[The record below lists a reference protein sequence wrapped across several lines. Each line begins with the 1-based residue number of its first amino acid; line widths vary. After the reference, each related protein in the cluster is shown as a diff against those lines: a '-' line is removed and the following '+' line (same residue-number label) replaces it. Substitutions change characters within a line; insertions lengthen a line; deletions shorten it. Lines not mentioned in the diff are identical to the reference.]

1 MKIGLALGS
10 GSSRGWSHIGVIKAL
25 ADLGI
30 EPEIVCGTS
39 AGAIVGAA
47 YVANNLENLESWA
60 LSITKFETAK
70 FFELKKSFN
79 GFING
84 KRLQQFL
91 AQHVAGHDI
100 QIEQLAKRFAAVATD
115 LETGREV
122 WLNKGCLLDAIWP
135 SFALPGL
142 FSPVAHEHSWLI
154 DGGLVNPVPVS
165 LCRALGADL
174 VIAVN
179 LNGDLVARQPQ
190 LSLAKEKSKGKETKA
205 EDKLVKKSKNNKENT
220 KQKNNKKE
228 NNSLVDKV
236 TQYVSAKTSE
246 VFATSEDKKIP
257 PSLFE
262 TLAGSVNIVQDRIT
276 KSRMAGD
283 PPDILLTPRLADI
296 GLLELYR
303 AEEAIAEGR
312 ACVERM
318 APEIKHLLTVLS

>member
-10 GSSRGWSHIGVIKAL
+10 GSSRGWSHIGVIQAL
-25 ADLGI
+25 GELGI
-30 EPEIVCGTS
+30 EPDIVCGTS

-47 YVANNLENLESWA
+47 YVANNLENLERWA

-70 FFELKKSFN
+70 LFELKKSFN
-79 GFING
+79 GFVNN

-91 AQHVAGHDI
+91 IQHVADKNI
-100 QIEQLAKRFAAVATD
+100 RIETLEKRFATVATD

-122 WLNKGCLLDAIWP
+122 WLNKGCLLTAIWP

-142 FSPVAHEHSWLI
+142 FSPVEYESSWLI

-165 LCRALGADL
+165 LCRALGAEF

-179 LNGDLVARQPQ
+179 LNGDLVGRQPQ
-190 LSLAKEKSKGKETKA
+190 LSLAKEKKIKISN
-205 EDKLVKKSKNNKENT
+205 KSALSSSND
-220 KQKNNKKE
+220 
-228 NNSLVDKV
+228 NNSFVDKV
-236 TQYVSAKTSE
+236 SQYVSSRTPT
-246 VFATSEDKKIP
+246 VFTREEKIITP

-283 PPDILLTPRLADI
+283 PPEILLTPRLADI

-303 AEEAIAEGR
+303 AEEAIAEGK
-312 ACVERM
+312 ACVQRM
-318 APEIKHLLTVLS
+318 APEIQHILDTLT

>member
-10 GSSRGWSHIGVIKAL
+10 GSSRGWSHIGVIQAL
-25 ADLGI
+25 AELGI
-30 EPEIVCGTS
+30 EPNIVCGTS

-47 YVANNLENLESWA
+47 YVANNLDNLENWA

-91 AQHVAGHDI
+91 LQHVADENI
-100 QIEQLAKRFAAVATD
+100 QIEDLSKRFAAVATD
-115 LETGREV
+115 LESGREV
-122 WLNKGCLLDAIWP
+122 WLNEGNLLQAIWP

-142 FSPVAHEHSWLI
+142 FSPVDHENRWLI

-165 LCRALGADL
+165 LCRALGADF

-179 LNGDLVARQPQ
+179 LNGDLLSRQPQ
-190 LSLAKEKSKGKETKA
+190 LSSFKSTAPKTTAKPKADKG
-205 EDKLVKKSKNNKENT
+205 LVG
-220 KQKNNKKE
+220 
-228 NNSLVDKV
+228 KV
-236 TQYVSAKTSE
+236 TEYVSAKTSA
-246 VFATSEDKKIP
+246 VFAGEENKP
-257 PSLFE
+257 VQPGLFE
-262 TLAGSVNIVQDRIT
+262 VLAGSVNIVQDRIT

-303 AEEAIAEGR
+303 AKEAIAEGK
-312 ACVERM
+312 ACVQRM
-318 APEIKHLLTVLS
+318 APEIQHILDTLT

>member
-47 YVANNLENLESWA
+47 YVANNLNDLESWA

-79 GFING
+79 GFINA

-91 AQHVAGHDI
+91 TQHVAEHDI
-100 QIEQLAKRFAAVATD
+100 QIEQLTKRFAAVATD

-190 LSLAKEKSKGKETKA
+190 LSLAKEKSKRKTKKT
-205 EDKLVKKSKNNKENT
+205 EENVVKKSK
-220 KQKNNKKE
+220 KNKE

-236 TQYVSAKTSE
+236 TQYVSTKTSE
-246 VFATSEDKKIP
+246 VFAISEDKKIP

>member
-1 MKIGLALGS
+1 VKIGLALGS
-10 GSSRGWSHIGVIKAL
+10 GSSRGWSHIGIIKAL
-25 ADLGI
+25 NELGI
-30 EPEIVCGTS
+30 NPDIVCGTS

-47 YVANNLENLESWA
+47 YVANNLENLENWA

-79 GFING
+79 GFINN

-91 AQHVAGHDI
+91 IQHVAEKHIDI
-100 QIEQLAKRFAAVATD
+100 ESLEKRFAAVATD
-115 LETGREV
+115 LKTGREV
-122 WLNKGCLLDAIWP
+122 WLNKGSLLASIWP

-142 FSPVAHEHSWLI
+142 FSPVEHENSWLI

-165 LCRALGADL
+165 LCRALGADF

-179 LNGDLVARQPQ
+179 LNGDIVGRQP
-190 LSLAKEKSKGKETKA
+190 LETKLKA
-205 EDKLVKKSKNNKENT
+205 AKIKDKRDLKATKSLEVTPKDKLDTRQEH
-220 KQKNNKKE
+220 
-228 NNSLVDKV
+228 NSFVDKV
-236 TQYVSAKTSE
+236 SQYVSEKTSD
-246 VFATSEDKKIP
+246 VFSKEPVKNP
-257 PSLFE
+257 PPTLFE
-262 TLAGSVNIVQDRIT
+262 TLAGSINIFQDRIT

-303 AEEAIAEGR
+303 AKEAIAEGH

-318 APEIKHLLTVLS
+318 APEIQYHLTNLK

>member
-47 YVANNLENLESWA
+47 YVANNLDNLESWA

-91 AQHVAGHDI
+91 AQHVAGHDL
-100 QIEQLAKRFAAVATD
+100 QIEQLTKRFAAVATD

-142 FSPVAHEHSWLI
+142 FSPVAYEHSWLI

-190 LSLAKEKSKGKETKA
+190 LSLSKDKSKRKEKKA
-205 EDKLVKKSKNNKENT
+205 EGNLVKKLKNNKA
-220 KQKNNKKE
+220 NNKKE

-246 VFATSEDKKIP
+246 VFATSEDTKIP